1 MEINLKFKIT
11 LVNGEET
18 TQEIKVQADPKLPV
32 EKQTLFLMQQ
42 MFNQYAQVG
51 LLREPQKGKFI
62 LRCPSQLA
70 FVECEMP
77 SILLASSIELPK
89 SAQLE

>member
-1 MEINLKFKIT
+1 MEIQLKFKVI
-11 LVNGEET
+11 LVTGEET
-18 TQEIKVQADPKLPV
+18 IQEIKVQADPKLPV

-51 LLREPQKGKFI
+51 LLREPEKGTFV
-62 LRCPSQLA
+62 LCCPSQIA
-70 FVECEMP
+70 FVECNLP

-89 SAQLE
+89 NV